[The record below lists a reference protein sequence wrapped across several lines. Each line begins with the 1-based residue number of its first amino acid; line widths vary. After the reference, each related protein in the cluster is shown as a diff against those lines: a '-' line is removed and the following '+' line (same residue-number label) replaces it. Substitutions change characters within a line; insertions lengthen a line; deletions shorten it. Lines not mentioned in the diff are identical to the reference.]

1 MANKYKV
8 YWYQEEQE
16 VHDASLF
23 NCRDD
28 DLKAGAGINIGTIIL
43 GAGGC
48 VAAERAVR
56 GYTGTSISFHPT
68 RRCEWQGPELRCL
81 VHPDMPAGAKLKAEL
96 RPFNHIVAELTSA
109 EQVSLAQKSGVPV
122 ITTPTGKQLVNLECA
137 CFQKQGL
144 KNPRRAKMI

>member
-1 MANKYKV
+1 MAKKYKI

-16 VHDASLF
+16 VHDAFLL

-28 DLKAGAGINIGTIIL
+28 DLRAGAGIPVGAIVL

-56 GYTGTSISFHPT
+56 GFTGKTITFQPT
-68 RRCEWQGPELRCL
+68 RRCEWQGQELRCQ

-109 EQVSLAQKSGVPV
+109 EQVSLAKKSGVPL

-137 CFQKQGL
+137 CFQKQGI